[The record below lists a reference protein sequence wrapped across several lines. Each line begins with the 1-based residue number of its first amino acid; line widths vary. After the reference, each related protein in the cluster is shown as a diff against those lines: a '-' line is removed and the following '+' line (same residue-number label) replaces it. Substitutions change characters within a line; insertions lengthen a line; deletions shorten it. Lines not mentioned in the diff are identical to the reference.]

1 VSANATYLATI
12 WVIPLIIAI
21 TIHEAARPHRPSL
34 RRLLGR
40 RVSAAR
46 EQSGRNV
53 RGGREPATPR
63 FSSLKVHLRPKSGNE
78 SVPSNPA
85 HIGIVLNHRLN
96 QQGSRKHQDVE
107 LNTGRATTVQFPPA
121 VPAVGEIWLP
131 GGRLDYAVAFRDEYV
146 QLVRAARH
154 GADERA
160 LRRRHAADAPPSV
173 PPNRE
178 VRLPSRCPDSAV
190 GTDDEDI
197 EFVETARYGRDRSAG
212 RRAATQRNSDCR
224 VSQLFESFQRE

>member
-1 VSANATYLATI
+1 MGARVLINGTRYNATYLATI

-21 TIHEAARPHRPSL
+21 TFHEAARPHRPLL

-107 LNTGRATTVQFPPA
+107 LNTVLG
-121 VPAVGEIWLP
+121 LP
-131 GGRLDYAVAFRDEYV
+131 G
-146 QLVRAARH
+146 
-154 GADERA
+154 
-160 LRRRHAADAPPSV
+160 RHAGG
-173 PPNRE
+173 E
-178 VRLPSRCPDSAV
+178 KL
-190 GTDDEDI
+190 
-197 EFVETARYGRDRSAG
+197 
-212 RRAATQRNSDCR
+212 RAKTVSHIASDM
-224 VSQLFESFQRE
+224 VL